1 MGNWALHANS
11 GKLGP
16 SFWGAQFG
24 RENIRGPVFLESVCT
39 IHLNIL
45 GNSSVRKYRKSAG
58 VKKRWK
64 CNRSQNTNSTNSCT
78 YETKIA
84 SSTSKGRGCPPT
96 MTCSRESSSECFLE
110 RSSECS
116 LEYYLM
122 SLSNAT
128 LWCHS
133 LFWWKSKRDLRRRKC
148 CDQTG

>member
-1 MGNWALHANS
+1 MAKAPLVNS
-11 GKLGP
+11 GKLSP

-24 RENIRGPVFLESVCT
+24 RENIRGPIFLESVCT

-45 GNSSVRKYRKSAG
+45 GNSSVKKYRKSAG
-58 VKKRWK
+58 VKKMWK

-84 SSTSKGRGCPPT
+84 SSTSKGHRCPPT

-116 LEYYLM
+116 LEYYLV

-148 CDQTG
+148 CDQNC